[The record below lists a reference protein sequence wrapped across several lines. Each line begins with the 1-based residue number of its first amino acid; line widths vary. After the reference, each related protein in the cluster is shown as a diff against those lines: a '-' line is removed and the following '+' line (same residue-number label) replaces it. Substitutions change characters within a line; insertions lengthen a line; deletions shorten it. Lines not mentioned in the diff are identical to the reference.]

1 MTCYKFQDT
10 TDGNYIFVIA
20 KTEDSARAKAAT
32 VTSLTLVLVGQK
44 PVAELGAVIIYNTVC
59 PF

>member
-1 MTCYKFQDT
+1 MICYKFQDA

-20 KTEDSARAKAAT
+20 KTEESARVKAAT

-44 PVAELGAVIIYNTVC
+44 PVAEIFPVIIYNTVC